1 MWFRKSTYSDY
12 KLKPH
17 KVRCVLWEACGN
29 GPAKRNAD
37 PSLPAHTPLRDVL
50 IGTVRK
56 IIDTIKFSKFYL
68 FLWGTYRWSS
78 IMRLYFH
85 SKQKRRQLRKKEKLV
100 IFSTFPWG
108 WSLPQS
114 WLVLVVHQTFSKSG
128 DDKCW
133 PTSCVCTADGLRRAS
148 AFLSGWGEKVG
159 IWNSIL

>member
-100 IFSTFPWG
+100 IFFHISVRMIP
-108 WSLPQS
+108 PPE
-114 WLVLVVHQTFSKSG
+114 LVGFSCPPDVLQVRRRQVLTNLLRVYCPRTKNSFCVSKRLGRKSR
-128 DDKCW
+128 D
-133 PTSCVCTADGLRRAS
+133 L
-148 AFLSGWGEKVG
+148 E
-159 IWNSIL
+159 